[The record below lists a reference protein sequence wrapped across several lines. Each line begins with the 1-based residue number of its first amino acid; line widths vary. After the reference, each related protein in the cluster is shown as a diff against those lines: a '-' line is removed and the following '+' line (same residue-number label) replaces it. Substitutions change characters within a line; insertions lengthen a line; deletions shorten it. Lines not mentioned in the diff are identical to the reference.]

1 MVFALTRVRLPVP
14 LLCVTH
20 ALPQLLNVD
29 GTSISGLDSDG
40 VAAKLRGQ
48 EGSSVWIKVA
58 RRHSDIP
65 GVAGLP
71 PGEAPV
77 EYKQFRVRR
86 AQVELNPVFATTMSL
101 DDHTYGAG
109 RCGGRPV
116 QGGEGVMRGL
126 QLCFHMQLLS
136 SAPEGGK
143 INLLCGT
150 SMWAWLACGGCTSWR
165 LLVARCHCDHDLVLG
180 LAVVCSAQA
189 MCGW

>member
-1 MVFALTRVRLPVP
+1 MPGVCFPTPLCGVCTHWLLLASP
-14 LLCVTH
+14 LLCVTPP
-20 ALPQLLNVD
+20 LPQLLNVD

-109 RCGGRPV
+109 AV
-116 QGGEGVMRGL
+116 ASGL
-126 QLCFHMQLLS
+126 F
-136 SAPEGGK
+136 K
-143 INLLCGT
+143 
-150 SMWAWLACGGCTSWR
+150 
-165 LLVARCHCDHDLVLG
+165 VARVSC
-180 LAVVCSAQA
+180 AVYQ
-189 MCGW
+189 W